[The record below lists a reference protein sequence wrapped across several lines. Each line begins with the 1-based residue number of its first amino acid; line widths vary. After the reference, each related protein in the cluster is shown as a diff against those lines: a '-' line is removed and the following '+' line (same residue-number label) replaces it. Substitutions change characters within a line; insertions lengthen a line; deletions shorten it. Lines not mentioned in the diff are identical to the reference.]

1 MISSDCSCFYN
12 FPVKVLSVIFFMYVY
27 FNKLVSWLVFIYVR
41 IIFIYLIIYL
51 FFFYLFIYINFNR
64 NNKIIVVRYS
74 DVAGIIIKIKMTV
87 QPGVNIN

>member
-1 MISSDCSCFYN
+1 
-12 FPVKVLSVIFFMYVY
+12 MYVLY
-27 FNKLVSWLVFIYVR
+27 L
-41 IIFIYLIIYL
+41 FIYLFNHLSI
-51 FFFYLFIYINFNR
+51 FFYLFIYINFNR